1 MTPDQ
6 LVQLRELVQ
15 DPDEDILE
23 CIYTGDLS
31 LLLSNQTDQGF
42 VAVLTGTRLY
52 LRGRITIFT
61 TIDNQAKGTKVWRDI
76 TLPLS
81 DILTVGTSSMS
92 ALVGCLLLMLI
103 PAFLI
108 ANTCGGILPG
118 GEDNVVPFMVLVA
131 MIFAGTGA
139 VVAHQNR
146 MLIIASSQGRAGLP
160 TGKIP
165 KAEVERFKVALD
177 RMATFSGG

>member
-6 LVQLRELVQ
+6 LMQLRDLVQ
-15 DPDEDILE
+15 DPDEDILD

-61 TIDNQAKGTKVWRDI
+61 TDNQAKGTKVWRDI

-81 DILTVGTSSMS
+81 DILTVGTSPMTVM
-92 ALVGCLLLMLI
+92 VGGLLLMLI

-108 ANTCGGILPG
+108 ANTRGGVLTG

-131 MIFAGTGA
+131 LIFAVTGA

-146 MLIIASSQGRAGLP
+146 MLIISSTKERAGLP
-160 TGKIP
+160 TGKVP
-165 KAEVERFKVALD
+165 KQQEQRFRDALD
-177 RMATFSGG
+177 RMATSAGG